1 MQSSKMT
8 RWNRSTLWM
17 GSRYKNMTQTVWNRI
32 LSCSRRKTAKKH
44 TIYEKNINRIYLY
57 MWEVSYT
64 NKRYI
69 YIYTSYYYSHPIVNP
84 QKIVASNSRI
94 QRSTASHGQQGGS
107 TCRFGPSRSLYLGE
121 PTWIS
126 GSIDMSPGGVTSGSQ
141 PPLKTKVVPFKRW

>member
-8 RWNRSTLWM
+8 HWNRSTLWM

-32 LSCSRRKTAKKH
+32 LSCSRRKTPKKH
-44 TIYEKNINRIYLY
+44 TIYEKKRIYLY

-64 NKRYI
+64 NKRYII

-84 QKIVASNSRI
+84 QKSWHPTSKPNSLSWPTGRFHMPL
-94 QRSTASHGQQGGS
+94 RSKSQ
-107 TCRFGPSRSLYLGE
+107 SL
-121 PTWIS
+121 
-126 GSIDMSPGGVTSGSQ
+126 PGGTNVDLRIDRHVTGGGNLWKDQ